1 MYLLLLLAQKLPT
14 ELQVCPHPK
23 THRVGVFWGLNP
35 GGLAVSLVKI
45 LLTPLKGKSLAYS
58 MNMPTLEKA
67 HPLIHQVN
75 LNGLRL
81 MLMKNLSRLVVPNLS
96 LLWMDIL
103 SLSSSRM
110 VWPMPPPLEN
120 PQIRIWTHIQMSFSP
135 LLMNGTPQSLT
146 MILHTLMDWTP
157 VKSLT
162 NLLLTPCSMPMEIS
176 MSASLPTST
185 SSWMHL
191 QKIVGHTQKSLLFSQ
206 PISIRVH
213 PNSLTGM
220 LYTHF
225 LHGHPHPASRT
236 LSMSPPGIGLLHTPR
251 ITSKSI

>member
-1 MYLLLLLAQKLPT
+1 
-14 ELQVCPHPK
+14 
-23 THRVGVFWGLNP
+23 
-35 GGLAVSLVKI
+35 
-45 LLTPLKGKSLAYS
+45 
-58 MNMPTLEKA
+58 
-67 HPLIHQVN
+67 
-75 LNGLRL
+75 
-81 MLMKNLSRLVVPNLS
+81 MLMKNLSKLVVPNLS

-120 PQIRIWTHIQMSFSP
+120 PQIRTSTHIHMSFSP
-135 LLMNGTPQSLT
+135 LQMNGIPQSLT

-162 NLLLTPCSMPMEIS
+162 NLLVTPCLMPMEIS
-176 MSASLPTST
+176 MSALLPTST

-191 QKIVGHTQKSLLFSQ
+191 QTIVGHTQKSLLSSQ

-213 PNSLTGM
+213 PKSLTGM
-220 LYTHF
+220 LYAHF

-236 LSMSPPGIGLLHTPR
+236 LSMSLPGMELLQ
-251 ITSKSI
+251 TSKIISLNIITNIKIRLKISLDLASFTPTLS